1 MSDLRCP
8 KMDRLGRQLID
19 TYRRR
24 EELISQQHTL
34 KELSAINEDMERL
47 HQSMSM
53 HRSACVF
60 CKKYVRVLRR
70 EPSVPQGGSAQP
82 ETS

>member
-8 KMDRLGRQLID
+8 KMDRLGTQLID
-19 TYRRR
+19 KYRQR
-24 EELISQQHTL
+24 EELMSHRHTL
-34 KELSAINEDMERL
+34 KELSAINETIEHL

-53 HRSACVF
+53 HRSGCVF
-60 CKKYVRVLRR
+60 CKKDVRVLRR
-70 EPSVPQGGSAQP
+70 EPSLPQGGNAQP